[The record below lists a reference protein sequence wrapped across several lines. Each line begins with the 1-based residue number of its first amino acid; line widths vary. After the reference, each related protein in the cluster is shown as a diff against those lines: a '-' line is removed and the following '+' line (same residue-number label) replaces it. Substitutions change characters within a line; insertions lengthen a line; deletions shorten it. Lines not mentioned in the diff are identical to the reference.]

1 MKKLLL
7 IVVGIV
13 LIAAY
18 FGGIESKFIPT
29 QHSDAIT
36 STNSIDQA
44 LAVAFENRQSNLQV
58 QGSGRVVRILPD
70 DNDGS
75 RHQRFIIQLISGQ
88 TLLVAHNIDLAN
100 RVSSLKIGDY
110 VEFNGVYEWNAQGGV
125 IHWTHHDPGGSHAA
139 GWVRHNGHTYQ

>member
-13 LIAAY
+13 LIATY
-18 FGGIESKFIPT
+18 FGGIENKFIPT
-29 QHSDAIT
+29 QHGDAIT
-36 STNSIDQA
+36 GTNSADQT

-58 QGSGRVVRILPD
+58 QGSGRVIRILPD

-88 TLLVAHNIDLAN
+88 TLLVAHNIDLAS
-100 RVSSLKIGDY
+100 RVASLKIGDY

-125 IHWTHHDPGGSHAA
+125 IHWTHHDPIGSHVA
-139 GWVRHNGHTYQ
+139 GWVRHNDHTYQ

>member
-1 MKKLLL
+1 MKKLLP
-7 IVVGIV
+7 IAVAIV

-18 FGGIESKFIPT
+18 FGSIESTFTPT
-29 QHSDAIT
+29 PHGDAVA
-36 STNSIDQA
+36 SSNGSDQA

-58 QGSGRVVRILPD
+58 QGSGRVIRILSD

-100 RVSSLKIGDY
+100 RVASLKVGDH
-110 VEFNGVYEWNAQGGV
+110 VEFNGVYEWSAQGGV
-125 IHWTHHDPGGSHAA
+125 IHWTHHDPRGSHRA
-139 GWVRHNGHTYQ
+139 GWVKHNDRTYQ